1 VILDR
6 LRPEIDVDAG
16 HTVMEID
23 AIEQA
28 IAESKVADNGSWL
41 DM

>member
-1 VILDR
+1 
-6 LRPEIDVDAG
+6 
-16 HTVMEID
+16 VMEID